1 MEELKSKRA
10 KRLERTCQ
18 NSAARRAS
26 LSGSQASETWR
37 VGDLGLK
44 SLPPL
49 RSLCPHPQLTPRR
62 PSPGHVVAG
71 AEQWDR
77 VPGRDAEQYCGIRG
91 LGGRA
96 GRRAKCTA
104 YCHAVGIICCC
115 FQRGGGDV
123 SDLALLLPAAPT
135 VASAR
140 RALHGYLPS
149 CAACLLR
156 GRSPANR
163 TVWL

>member
-1 MEELKSKRA
+1 MSLYKSKDEVR
-10 KRLERTCQ
+10 RELQRGR
-18 NSAARRAS
+18 SAARRAS
-26 LSGSQASETWR
+26 QSGSQASETWR
-37 VGDLGLK
+37 LGDLGLK

-49 RSLCPHPQLTPRR
+49 RSLCPHPQLIPRR
-62 PSPGHVVAG
+62 LSPGHVVAG